1 MYFRLQNSSNTSQQ
15 RFSPRLISAV
25 CVVRSTMHAPHV
37 YGDSPNHIRVPNGTS
52 VTFKS
57 WINGSGYIVTDNVL
71 TYW

>member
-1 MYFRLQNSSNTSQQ
+1 
-15 RFSPRLISAV
+15 
-25 CVVRSTMHAPHV
+25 MHAPHV
-37 YGDSPNHIRVPNGTS
+37 YGDSPNHVRVLNGTS